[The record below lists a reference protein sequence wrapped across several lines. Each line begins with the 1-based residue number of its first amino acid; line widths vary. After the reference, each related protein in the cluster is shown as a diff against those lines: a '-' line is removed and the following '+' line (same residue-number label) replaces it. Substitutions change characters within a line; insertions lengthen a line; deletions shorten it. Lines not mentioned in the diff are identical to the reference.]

1 MSIRL
6 GHSIRLRFFIGFLS
20 LIVVFV
26 LMIPFIYKTITT
38 LQHDSA
44 VIISQ
49 GIQQRRV
56 VEMAFFLNQYA
67 ITGGQ
72 EFLKNLDASIKEF
85 NDTLLSLGGA
95 SEETNKLWE
104 SYRYTLTSAQDKLI
118 AVREGKD
125 IPLSEI
131 ARLRERTTEI
141 IPQLVLSINKIV
153 TNLERV
159 SSERIKSTVTIMIGL
174 LIAAIVLALL
184 FTYAGIKMIIQPIVH
199 ISEDLAA
206 VSRGDL
212 RVAVDAK
219 STILGF
225 TFRDEIT
232 LMVEAINKIIKN
244 LRASIEGIYLT
255 SQEVS
260 KVSSGISRFSQNIQQ
275 SAQAQFQA
283 AEESSSS
290 VEEMDASIK
299 SIATDAEE
307 LLKATEGASA
317 SSLEMSSAVSEVAES
332 TEKLAYSVEA
342 AGASINEIAAS
353 LNEVTSHINT
363 LLAQT
368 EEVVSASTEIN
379 STIKEVGSH
388 SREQAVLAEKV
399 RENASVLGMEAV
411 NRIKDGMSKI
421 KEEVSTT
428 AAVIDRLGE
437 KSKEIGK
444 VTGVIKDVTETTH
457 LLALNASILAAKAGE
472 HGKGFAVVAEEV
484 KELAEKT
491 TLSTKEIGNLIG
503 LVQEEVK
510 AAVNSMSN
518 SLSRVGDG
526 VDLAKNSGDI
536 LAKIVDS
543 AEVSFDMAVKIEK
556 ASEEQTKGIG
566 QVTQAIHQINRMVA
580 EIKKAMDEQKKALDG
595 MVYSTEAMRD
605 ITTKVKQS
613 IKEQSQEGKHIS
625 DVITDVAQKMEI
637 IAKATLEQ
645 KKASGM
651 ILKAVEVVERKTEEN
666 IALGEE
672 LDKMVGSLNKEEA
685 SLKEKVGGFKI

>member
-67 ITGGQ
+67 ITGEQ
-72 EFLKNLDASIKEF
+72 EFVKNLDASIKEF

-153 TNLERV
+153 INLERV
-159 SSERIKSTVTIMIGL
+159 SSERVKSTITIMIGL

-212 RVAVDAK
+212 RVSVDAK

-244 LRASIEGIYLT
+244 LRASI
-255 SQEVS
+255 
-260 KVSSGISRFSQNIQQ
+260 
-275 SAQAQFQA
+275 
-283 AEESSSS
+283 
-290 VEEMDASIK
+290 K
-299 SIATDAEE
+299 SISFDAEE

-317 SSLEMSSAVSEVAES
+317 ASLEMSSAVSEVAES

-510 AAVNSMSN
+510 AAVNSMAN

-526 VDLAKNSGDI
+526 VELAKNSGDI
-536 LAKIVDS
+536 LSKIVDS

-566 QVTQAIHQINRMVA
+566 QVTQAIHQINSMVA

-605 ITTKVKQS
+605 ITTRVKQS